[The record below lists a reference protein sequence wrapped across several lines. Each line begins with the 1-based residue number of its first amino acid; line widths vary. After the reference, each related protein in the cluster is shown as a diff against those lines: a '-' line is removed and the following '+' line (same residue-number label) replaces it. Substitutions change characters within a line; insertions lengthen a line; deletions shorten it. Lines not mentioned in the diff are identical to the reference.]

1 MAHNTDTNEFQDA
14 ATISAEKTKKKK
26 HPMGFM
32 SWEMVN
38 ADGTPLIRE
47 NGRPML
53 ASEGNADLAL
63 FGVNGY
69 NKSKAEQK
77 LIEGAK
83 AKQDAGE
90 VLELTFK
97 VRIKY
102 YDPAPSVDDDDD
114 TDLFAAMGIS
124 AIA

>member
-1 MAHNTDTNEFQDA
+1 MAHNKNNEFQDA
-14 ATISAEKTKKKK
+14 ATVSENKTKKKK

-32 SWEMVN
+32 AWEMIN
-38 ADGTPLIRE
+38 ADGTPLVRE

-69 NKSKAEQK
+69 NKSKAEEK
-77 LIEGAK
+77 LIAGAK
-83 AKQDAGE
+83 AKQDEGE
-90 VLELTFK
+90 ILELTFK

-102 YDPAPSVDDDDD
+102 YDPTPAEDTDDD
-114 TDLFAAMGIS
+114 TDLFTAMGIS
-124 AIA
+124 QIA